1 MAFCQRNSGQD
12 ADDPEEGS
20 GLSLEIAPVYSVTG
34 IRYHMYFDNAKVYL
48 VSRQELG
55 AVEEF
60 VACLERLPAG
70 RGFIDEPDVPAFV
83 RELLPS
89 LKKIFSL

>member
-1 MAFCQRNSGQD
+1 MIRKKDQ
-12 ADDPEEGS
+12 

-34 IRYHMYFDNAKVYL
+34 IRYHIYFDNAKVYL

-89 LKKIFSL
+89 LKKVFSL

>member
-1 MAFCQRNSGQD
+1 
-12 ADDPEEGS
+12 
-20 GLSLEIAPVYSVTG
+20 
-34 IRYHMYFDNAKVYL
+34 MYFDNAKVYL

-83 RELLPS
+83 REAASFPEKNFFTVIS
-89 LKKIFSL
+89 GISRKKQVLNATRLHMRSIWMHRA